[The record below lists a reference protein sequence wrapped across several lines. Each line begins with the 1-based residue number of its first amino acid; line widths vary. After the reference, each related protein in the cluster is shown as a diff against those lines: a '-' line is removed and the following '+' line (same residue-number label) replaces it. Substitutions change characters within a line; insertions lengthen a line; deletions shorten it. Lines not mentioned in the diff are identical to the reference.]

1 MIIVQG
7 DNLYEVKCVFPFP
20 PNYTLKEKDIDR
32 IKSAGGN
39 MTLRQGNTFFV
50 CEQVEDGEF
59 TDVSTTEPI
68 AIDESKDATLLTSQ
82 SVVT

>member
-20 PNYTLKEKDIDR
+20 PNYILKEKDIDR
-32 IKSAGGN
+32 IKRAGGN

-50 CEQVEDGEF
+50 CEQVEDGEYV
-59 TDVSTTEPI
+59 DVSTNQIKEVVIVSNDVP
-68 AIDESKDATLLTSQ
+68 LLTS
-82 SVVT
+82 SIVT